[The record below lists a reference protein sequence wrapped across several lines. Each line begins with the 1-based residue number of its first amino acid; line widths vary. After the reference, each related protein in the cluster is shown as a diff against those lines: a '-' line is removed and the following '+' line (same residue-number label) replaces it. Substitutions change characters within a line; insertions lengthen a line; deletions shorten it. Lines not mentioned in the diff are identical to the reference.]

1 MNGTWLT
8 LGTVGIAA
16 ALSELKRGSSSR
28 SYGEGGWSDTFYE
41 IQRAQDEGGD
51 WVKMEKEAINKRL
64 GQKPKSRY
72 PKWFNGAD
80 TWKLGNLDGEEW
92 LLVDK
97 EDGSYQAVFVTNRG
111 KNFWDLNLVMNFGLG
126 PSGMVQ
132 RRSSNYVYM
141 AGPGSDRSERDGAS
155 ASRGQ
160 DIASERLAYPSLMQW
175 MDWYLPVGNSRQTRA
190 YAKTGSRDWGGS
202 PKGFGAPMGR
212 SPYIRSR
219 REANQLVKEL
229 NARDWEAGY
238 AYEVVEDDEGIFVR
252 PIDLTLEQVL
262 TLGAT
267 PDTSVLKMGSKNAT
281 EKRWTDYAKKHL
293 LNRKITAVR
302 YLTKD
307 EAKGLGWYQ
316 RSLLLQLDNGTII
329 FMSKDDEGND
339 GGALFGQSEDGE
351 LTFPV
356 IR

>member
-1 MNGTWLT
+1 
-8 LGTVGIAA
+8 
-16 ALSELKRGSSSR
+16 
-28 SYGEGGWSDTFYE
+28 
-41 IQRAQDEGGD
+41 
-51 WVKMEKEAINKRL
+51 
-64 GQKPKSRY
+64 
-72 PKWFNGAD
+72 
-80 TWKLGNLDGEEW
+80 
-92 LLVDK
+92 
-97 EDGSYQAVFVTNRG
+97 
-111 KNFWDLNLVMNFGLG
+111 
-126 PSGMVQ
+126 
-132 RRSSNYVYM
+132 
-141 AGPGSDRSERDGAS
+141 
-155 ASRGQ
+155 
-160 DIASERLAYPSLMQW
+160 
-175 MDWYLPVGNSRQTRA
+175 
-190 YAKTGSRDWGGS
+190 
-202 PKGFGAPMGR
+202 MGR

-307 EAKGLGWYQ
+307 EAEGLGWYQ